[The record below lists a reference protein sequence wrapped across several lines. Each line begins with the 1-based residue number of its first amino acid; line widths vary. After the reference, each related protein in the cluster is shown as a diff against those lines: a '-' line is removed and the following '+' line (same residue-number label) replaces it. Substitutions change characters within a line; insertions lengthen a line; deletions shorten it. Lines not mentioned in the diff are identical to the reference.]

1 MLTQEQKEQHIQVC
15 QCEHDCFL
23 HHVITSD
30 ETQCHDYKLESK
42 QQSTEQQRVNSP
54 RKKKFKTQTSVG
66 KVMYATSWD
75 RKGEILLD
83 FAEPRQTIN
92 SNHYIMV
99 LTNLKARTS
108 RVRPQKKTNLLLQHD
123 NARPHPSFKTVDH
136 TANLDWTV
144 LLQPLYSLVWT
155 HSDFHPFKCSATFS

>member
-1 MLTQEQKEQHIQVC
+1 M
-15 QCEHDCFL
+15 
-23 HHVITSD
+23 
-30 ETQCHDYKLESK
+30 
-42 QQSTEQQRVNSP
+42 NSLSN
-54 RKKKFKTQTSVG
+54 KMFKTQTSVG

-99 LTNLKARTS
+99 LTNLKAQTS

-123 NARPHPSFKTVDH
+123 NARPHPSFKTVEH
-136 TANLDWTV
+136 ILTSIRSNVLQHFPSNNAVIAAVKQLVTGKQLVTAAGA
-144 LLQPLYSLVWT
+144 
-155 HSDFHPFKCSATFS
+155 DFYERRMQAFVITGENTQLMVM